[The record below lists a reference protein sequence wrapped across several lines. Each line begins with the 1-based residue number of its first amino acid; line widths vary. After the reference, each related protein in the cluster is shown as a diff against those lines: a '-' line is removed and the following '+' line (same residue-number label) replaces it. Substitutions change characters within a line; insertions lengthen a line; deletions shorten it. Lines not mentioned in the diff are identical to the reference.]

1 MGKASR
7 IKQQSAREKIAAQR
21 EAARKAE
28 RRNRILITG
37 GSTIVVLVIVLAFI
51 VVKLSQGSPSSSG
64 SSSTTGTALPASVTS
79 QVTGVPAAT
88 LDKIGRGAVPA
99 FTQGKPP
106 FTPGS
111 GAPLTSGGKPEML
124 YIGAEYCPYCA
135 AMRWSMA
142 VALSRFGTLTPLH
155 GIHSSPSDTDPNT
168 ATLTFYKTGYHSPYL
183 AFTPI
188 ENQTVNHGAL
198 QNPTQAQNAVWA
210 KYEPDPN
217 TRGYPFIAFSNKQVM
232 KGPIYDA
239 AVLQGKS
246 WSQIAAALKDPTSP
260 IAQSVNGAANYI
272 TGAICQMTNN
282 QPANVC
288 NSAAVTAVKSG
299 L

>member
-28 RRNRILITG
+28 RRNRMLITG
-37 GSTIVVLVIVLAFI
+37 GSTIVVLVIVLAF
-51 VVKLSQGSPSSSG
+51 VLVKLSQGSPSTSAG
-64 SSSTTGTALPASVTS
+64 SSTGTLLPASVAS

-88 LDKIGRGAVPA
+88 LDKVGRGAVPA
-99 FTQGKPP
+99 FTQGKLP
-106 FTPGS
+106 FAPGS
-111 GAPLTSGGKPEML
+111 GPALTSGGKPEML

-135 AMRWSMA
+135 AMRWPMA

-155 GIHSSPSDTDPNT
+155 GIHSSSKDVYPST
-168 ATLTFYKTGYHSPYL
+168 ATLTFYKSGYHSNYL
-183 AFTPI
+183 AFTPV
-188 ENQTVNHGAL
+188 ETTTVDKTPL

-210 KYEPDPN
+210 RYEPDPN
-217 TRGYPFIAFSNKQVM
+217 TRGFPFVAFSNKQVM
-232 KGPIYDA
+232 KGYFYNPT
-239 AVLQGKS
+239 VLQGKT

-282 QPANVC
+282 QPASVC
-288 NSAAVTAVKSG
+288 NSPAVTAVKSG

>member
-1 MGKASR
+1 
-7 IKQQSAREKIAAQR
+7 
-21 EAARKAE
+21 
-28 RRNRILITG
+28 
-37 GSTIVVLVIVLAFI
+37 
-51 VVKLSQGSPSSSG
+51 
-64 SSSTTGTALPASVTS
+64 VTS

-88 LDKIGRGAVPA
+88 LDKVGKGVVPTFTRG
-99 FTQGKPP
+99 QPP

-111 GAPLTSGGKPEML
+111 GAALTSGGKPEML

-142 VALSRFGTLTPLH
+142 VALSRFGTLTTPLH
-155 GIHSSPSDTDPNT
+155 GIHSSSTDVNPNT
-168 ATLTFYKTGYHSPYL
+168 ATLTFYKSGYHSPYL
-183 AFTPI
+183 AFTPV
-188 ENQTVNHGAL
+188 ETTTVTKAPL
-198 QNPTQAQNAVWA
+198 QNPTSAQNAVWA
-210 KYEPDPN
+210 KYEPNPQN
-217 TRGYPFIAFSNKQVM
+217 RGYPFIAFSNKQVM

-260 IAQSVNGAANYI
+260 VSQSVLGAANYM